1 MSFHYSA
8 QDIRVDDGHILR
20 ARLQQ
25 ADGEWNDSE
34 IDLND
39 FIGNDNGEFYTN
51 ILVEN
56 PTDDP
61 QATSTGTARVSLVLL
76 RTSTSLSRA
85 TAPCLSSVLL
95 FAIRRATTRS
105 VTSTFPSAS
114 PTTTATS
121 ITVSHATEPLV

>member
-39 FIGNDNGEFYTN
+39 FIGNDNGHFYWDGQGFSGSAEN
-51 ILVEN
+51 IHFTIEGDGSVPVLRASLCDQEGN
-56 PTDDP
+56 YQERDLNL
-61 QATSTGTARVSLVLL
+61 SERVSNNDGH
-76 RTSTSLSRA
+76 
-85 TAPCLSSVLL
+85 
-95 FAIRRATTRS
+95 FNYN
-105 VTSTFPSAS
+105 
-114 PTTTATS
+114 
-121 ITVSHATEPLV
+121 